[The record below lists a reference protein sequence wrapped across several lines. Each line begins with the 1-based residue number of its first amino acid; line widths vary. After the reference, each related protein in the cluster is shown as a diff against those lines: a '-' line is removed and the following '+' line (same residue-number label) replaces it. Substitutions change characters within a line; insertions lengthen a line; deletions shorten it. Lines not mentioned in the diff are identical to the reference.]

1 MNMIRVKNQK
11 VLCLGEVLWD
21 MLPSGP
27 VAGGAP
33 MNVAIHLKK
42 FGLDVTMASKVGK
55 DQSGKELI
63 GFMKQSG
70 LGLELIQEDAVL
82 PTSKVLVHLD
92 QNNNATY
99 EICHPV
105 AWDNIRLTE
114 QLKSKGAE
122 VGLIIFGTLA
132 SRNADTR
139 NTVLGLLENDS
150 LKLVD
155 INLRQPYDQK
165 EVVETMLHKADIAKL
180 NDEELVVISQWHNKH
195 KHDEKSIISWLADMY
210 QLETIIVTRGDKGAI
225 AYHQQTFFDHKGYS
239 VQAVDTVGSGDAF
252 LAGFVASLFEG
263 KSMPEALAFACAT
276 GALVAT
282 KRGGT
287 PIYETSEIYDI
298 MQYNK

>member
-1 MNMIRVKNQK
+1 MIRVKNQK

-33 MNVAIHLKK
+33 MNVAIHMKK
-42 FGLDVTMASKVGK
+42 FGLDVSMASKVGE
-55 DQSGKELI
+55 DQSGKALVDFI
-63 GFMKQSG
+63 QQAG
-70 LGLELIQEDAVL
+70 LDLELIQHDAVL

-105 AWDNIRLTE
+105 AWDNIQLTN
-114 QLKSKGAE
+114 QLKAIGVEA
-122 VGLIIFGTLA
+122 GLIIFGTLA
-132 SRNADTR
+132 SRDAETR
-139 NTVLGLLENDS
+139 KTVLDLLENNC

-165 EVVETMLHKADIAKL
+165 DVVETMLHKADIAKL

-195 KHDEKSIISWLADMY
+195 KHDEKSIISWLAETY

-225 AYHQQTFFDHKGYS
+225 AYHQNRFYDHPGYVVS
-239 VQAVDTVGSGDAF
+239 AVDTVGSGDAF
-252 LAGFVASLFEG
+252 LAGFVASLFED
-263 KSMPEALAFACAT
+263 KPIPDALAFACAT

-287 PIYETSEIYDI
+287 PLYETSEIYDI
-298 MQYNK
+298 MQCNK